1 MALHES
7 RSREA
12 VRIVARYRH
21 LIHDDAGRPGGGGV
35 QETKPMSVQQPRRP
49 ATISPILLA
58 AIIVFFVVAHGIGLR
73 KMHAFDGADRAAP
86 GATLTRGD

>member
-21 LIHDDAGRPGGGGV
+21 LIQHDAGLLGGDNA
-35 QETKPMSVQQPRRP
+35 QEAKPMSVQRPRRP
-49 ATISPILLA
+49 STISPILLT
-58 AIIVFFVVAHGIGLR
+58 AIVAFFVVAHGFGLQ
-73 KMHAFDGADRAAP
+73 KMHAFDGGDRSEA

>member
-21 LIHDDAGRPGGGGV
+21 LIQHDAGLLGGDNA
-35 QETKPMSVQQPRRP
+35 QETKPMSVQRPRRP

-58 AIIVFFVVAHGIGLR
+58 AIIAFFVVAHGFGLQ
-73 KMHAFDGADRAAP
+73 KMHAFDGGDRSEA
-86 GATLTRGD
+86 GATLPRGD